1 MTTPSK
7 PELRIVTYVG
17 NTVRH
22 TFEVRRFRTK
32 GNADVSTAS
41 SIEITWENDEGVHQP
56 PLALS
61 PATPDANWALGL
73 VVAEFSPADF
83 TAAEGTYTFALT
95 GFIDGQ
101 EITWETGIVE
111 VRERPGHPPPP

>member
-1 MTTPSK
+1 MTTPAK

-32 GNADVSTAS
+32 GNADVSGAT
-41 SIEITWENDEGVHQP
+41 SIEITWEDEDGVSQP
-56 PLALS
+56 KLTLS
-61 PATPDANWALGL
+61 PSTTDANWGAGL
-73 VVAEFSPADF
+73 VVAEFTPSDF
-83 TAAEGTYTFALT
+83 TAEEGTYTFALT

-111 VRERPGHPPPP
+111 VRERPGYPSP